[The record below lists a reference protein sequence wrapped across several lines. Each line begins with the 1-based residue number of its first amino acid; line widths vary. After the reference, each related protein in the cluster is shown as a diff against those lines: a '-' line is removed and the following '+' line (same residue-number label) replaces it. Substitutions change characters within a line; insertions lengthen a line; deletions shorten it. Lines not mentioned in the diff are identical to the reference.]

1 MLHQIIAVTYN
12 NKFVTVPILNNINN
26 INNSMYSIYT
36 FFVDFVVSVGLIW
49 DSESPDAE
57 HIADVLQCIGTTLK
71 LSDVRLKTFV
81 KGFALKL

>member
-26 INNSMYSIYT
+26 SMYSIYT
-36 FFVDFVVSVGLIW
+36 FFVAFVVSVGLIW

-81 KGFALKL
+81 KRFALKL